1 MSEGVDT
8 TVLAA
13 FAVGFVSFIS
23 PCVLPLVP
31 GYLSAVSG
39 VSVAE
44 LQRGERSLLKVLLPA
59 IVFCLSFTAV
69 FVALGMTATG
79 LGSTLQDSRGTL
91 DKVAGIVIIALG
103 VLFLLT
109 PFVPKLNREW
119 RPDALISRAGSG
131 GPLIAGAAFAFAWTP
146 CIGPTLGAILT
157 AASTQDNVGDGAV
170 LLLFYSLG
178 LSVPFLLTALAF
190 TRAWTA
196 FRWLRDHYIL
206 ITAISGVILI
216 AMGVLLLTGEL
227 TRLNNEAQ
235 QALDSLGLN
244 LFGDLLGATSSPA
257 RRPRAARASARS
269 PAARRPRA
277 RSGTT
282 RAPRARRRRRGS
294 RGRRR

>member
-1 MSEGVDT
+1 MNDGVDT
-8 TVLAA
+8 TVIAA

-31 GYLSAVSG
+31 GYISAVSG

-44 LQRGERSLLKVLLPA
+44 LQKGERSLLRVLLPA
-59 IVFCLSFTAV
+59 IVFCMSFTVV
-69 FVALGMTATG
+69 FIALGMTATG

-91 DKVAGIVIIALG
+91 DKVAGVIIIALG
-103 VLFLLT
+103 VLFVLT

-157 AASTQDNVGDGAV
+157 AASTQDSLGDGAV

-190 TRAWTA
+190 TRAWGA
-196 FRWLRDHYIL
+196 FRWLRDRYVIITALSGVVL
-206 ITAISGVILI
+206 IT
-216 AMGVLLLTGEL
+216 MGVLLLTGEL
-227 TRLNNEAQ
+227 TRLNTEAQ

-244 LFGDLLGATSSPA
+244 LFGEL
-257 RRPRAARASARS
+257 
-269 PAARRPRA
+269 
-277 RSGTT
+277 
-282 RAPRARRRRRGS
+282 
-294 RGRRR
+294 